1 MVMSRSEEDILVDN
15 LLLLYV
21 ISKST
26 NLGATKLQKLA
37 YLIEC
42 KFGKKMIKTFN
53 YNFKR
58 HNYGPFT
65 KEIYEDNDLLVEND
79 IVCDHSTQLCIR
91 GKEIL
96 EQVGEVFEENKE
108 ITKGIDEII
117 EKYDKLSLP
126 DLKKV
131 VYESKV
137 EIGGELIKVADVPKG
152 TYLNTKLA
160 DDEAVNKFF
169 VRNEWFNTLDILF
182 DKELSS
188 SLNKA
193 YDSAKKHRSYKF
205 NEVFSNV

>member
-1 MVMSRSEEDILVDN
+1 MVH
-15 LLLLYV
+15 LLKKYMKITTFLSKRYSLL
-21 ISKST
+21 
-26 NLGATKLQKLA
+26 
-37 YLIEC
+37 
-42 KFGKKMIKTFN
+42 
-53 YNFKR
+53 
-58 HNYGPFT
+58 
-65 KEIYEDNDLLVEND
+65 
-79 IVCDHSTQLCIR
+79 DHSTQLCIR

-117 EKYDKLSLP
+117 EKYDKLSYLI
-126 DLKKV
+126 LKKV